1 MRDGRGL
8 EIRVSRRALYA
19 TPGSRLPTMRLE
31 TAPQPR
37 DQKGFSAGNAGR
49 SIARFTEGSQA
60 GLVRYRLGSREKEK
74 RMKSIPLALV
84 LILALAGCA
93 QFQQQAALSTGIAPG
108 EVEWAR
114 KSGRNTVSGNASLK
128 SGGTTYPC
136 AGQSANLIPD
146 TAYARARMTAIFGN
160 ATRGTRAATPGPGKV
175 GGEALVYVSTLRTA
189 RCDASGSFSFPGVPD
204 GVWYVT
210 ANVKWQDGT
219 QGSSMMQRVD
229 VQGGRLTKVILP

>member
-1 MRDGRGL
+1 
-8 EIRVSRRALYA
+8 
-19 TPGSRLPTMRLE
+19 
-31 TAPQPR
+31 
-37 DQKGFSAGNAGR
+37 
-49 SIARFTEGSQA
+49 
-60 GLVRYRLGSREKEK
+60 
-74 RMKSIPLALV
+74 MKAIPLAFA

-114 KSGRNTVSGNASLK
+114 KTGRNTVSGNASLK
-128 SGGTTYPC
+128 SGGTTHTC

-160 ATRGTRAATPGPGKV
+160 ASRGTRAASLGAVKFERDDP
-175 GGEALVYVSTLRTA
+175 LYVSTLRPA

-210 ANVKWQDGT
+210 TSVKWQGNG
-219 QGSSMMQRVD
+219 QVEGSSMMQRVD
-229 VQGGRLTKVILP
+229 VQGARLTKVILP

>member
-1 MRDGRGL
+1 
-8 EIRVSRRALYA
+8 
-19 TPGSRLPTMRLE
+19 
-31 TAPQPR
+31 
-37 DQKGFSAGNAGR
+37 
-49 SIARFTEGSQA
+49 
-60 GLVRYRLGSREKEK
+60 
-74 RMKSIPLALV
+74 MKSTPLVLA

-93 QFQQQAALSTGIAPG
+93 QFQQQSALSSGISPG

-128 SGGTTYPC
+128 SGGTTYTC

-160 ATRGTRAATPGPGKV
+160 ATRGTRAASLGPVKF
-175 GGEALVYVSTLRTA
+175 ERDDPLYVQTLRTA
-189 RCDASGSFSFPGVPD
+189 RCDTSGSFSFPGVPD

-210 ANVKWQDGT
+210 TSVKWQDGS

-229 VQGGRLTKVILP
+229 VQGGRLVKVMLP

>member
-1 MRDGRGL
+1 
-8 EIRVSRRALYA
+8 
-19 TPGSRLPTMRLE
+19 
-31 TAPQPR
+31 
-37 DQKGFSAGNAGR
+37 
-49 SIARFTEGSQA
+49 
-60 GLVRYRLGSREKEK
+60 
-74 RMKSIPLALV
+74 MKAIPLALA

-114 KSGRNTVSGNASLK
+114 KTGRNTVSGNASLK
-128 SGGTTYPC
+128 SGGTTYTC

-160 ATRGTRAATPGPGKV
+160 ASRGTRAASLGAVKFERDDP
-175 GGEALVYVSTLRTA
+175 LYVSTLRTA

-210 ANVKWQDGT
+210 TSVKWQDGS

-229 VQGGRLTKVILP
+229 VQGGRLVKVMLP

>member
-1 MRDGRGL
+1 
-8 EIRVSRRALYA
+8 
-19 TPGSRLPTMRLE
+19 
-31 TAPQPR
+31 
-37 DQKGFSAGNAGR
+37 
-49 SIARFTEGSQA
+49 
-60 GLVRYRLGSREKEK
+60 
-74 RMKSIPLALV
+74 MKAIPLALA

-114 KSGRNTVSGNASLK
+114 KTGRNTVSGNASLK
-128 SGGTTYPC
+128 SGGTTHTC
-136 AGQSANLIPD
+136 ASQSANLIPD

-160 ATRGTRAATPGPGKV
+160 ASRGTRAASLGAVKFERDDP
-175 GGEALVYVSTLRTA
+175 LYVSTLRTA

-210 ANVKWQDGT
+210 TSVKWQDGT

>member
-1 MRDGRGL
+1 
-8 EIRVSRRALYA
+8 
-19 TPGSRLPTMRLE
+19 
-31 TAPQPR
+31 
-37 DQKGFSAGNAGR
+37 
-49 SIARFTEGSQA
+49 
-60 GLVRYRLGSREKEK
+60 
-74 RMKSIPLALV
+74 MKSIPLALA

-93 QFQQQAALSTGIAPG
+93 QFQQQAALSSGIAPG

-114 KSGRNTVSGNASLK
+114 KTGRNTVSGNASLK
-128 SGGTTYPC
+128 SGGTTYTC

-160 ATRGTRAATPGPGKV
+160 ASRGTRAASLGAVKFERDDP
-175 GGEALVYVSTLRTA
+175 LYVSTLRTA

-210 ANVKWQDGT
+210 TSVKWQGNG
-219 QGSSMMQRVD
+219 QVEGSSMMQRLD

>member
-1 MRDGRGL
+1 
-8 EIRVSRRALYA
+8 
-19 TPGSRLPTMRLE
+19 
-31 TAPQPR
+31 
-37 DQKGFSAGNAGR
+37 
-49 SIARFTEGSQA
+49 
-60 GLVRYRLGSREKEK
+60 
-74 RMKSIPLALV
+74 MKSIPLALA

-93 QFQQQAALSTGIAPG
+93 QFQQQAALSSGISPG

-128 SGGTTYPC
+128 SGGTTYTC

-160 ATRGTRAATPGPGKV
+160 SSRGTRAANLGPVKF
-175 GGEALVYVSTLRTA
+175 ERDDPLYVSTLRTA
-189 RCDASGSFSFPGVPD
+189 RCDTSGSFSFPGVPD

-210 ANVKWQDGT
+210 TSVKWQDGT

-229 VQGGRLTKVILP
+229 VQGSRLVKVMLP